1 VWVWIAALTIIVLI
15 VWQKSRKTREVSR
28 LASVA
33 QARRINA
40 IAVPSPQRF
49 VLELPSRPSHAAV
62 PIETVDPIASE
73 DNLLDGLGADDLAL
87 AVRFGLSREGER
99 FRCRGYSFSTLAQ
112 ALAYARRLNAELATP
127 FPVRPQPVSTSA
139 QGQAP
144 VPAHCPAA
152 EASGPFCGVSE
163 AERALAARFGIQP
176 AGDRFRC
183 RGYTFT
189 TLGQA
194 LHYVRRLAAE
204 TAAPSAPPRLS
215 DPVAV
220 MPVVPVAISVRAA
233 EEMPVSSTLSGTD
246 RMLAVL
252 YRVESVEGGFR
263 CRDHRFATLAQA
275 LDYARRLNAEVA
287 PAPARAL
294 KPVSAA
300 AQSAPP
306 TSSAEQRATGPTWF
320 GQGASVTVSGVR
332 LVSPMIYTGVVARS
346 WEAPRH
352 LVDTGLQVA
361 PSGEDR
367 DGLSLGYWPSYSGL
381 TPVARHTY
389 LQWLA
394 LGRPAGYGVGY
405 VFLFFYGLERRLLRE
420 EAGDADEVI
429 AEVGRLLTLYGDNGS
444 FRSYARRLL
453 AAVGLIRNDPV
464 AQPVLSVDIRLGENE
479 MPFAVRRYLGAR
491 LANGAAFEADDAL
504 RWLLSL
510 PETYLNT
517 PGRRCFDELTALWR
531 VRFAARHPAGLKVR
545 APKRRLSTVYRS
557 ASGEFEL
564 ELSAGDIPDIA
575 AVTAPLN
582 GLRDMLAACQQELEG
597 LSRLLLRKPDARK
610 SLEGALC
617 LPPDLQTPVAEGL
630 IAPVRARLVEL
641 VGPDERGAV
650 TTSEILGLFDMACEG
665 AKVPAAQQKQLAGM
679 LDRLGYA
686 FEPDRRHSDASLETG
701 GHMVLYVGRCG
712 AAPSGDRTA
721 YAAARAKVEIAI
733 LASASDGEVVQA
745 ELDQIYADLE
755 AEPALSSDD
764 RSRLLAHAL
773 WLSRDLPRQQSALKR
788 LATAPEVQRAAAA
801 RSAIAAVVADG
812 RVLPAEVRFL
822 EKLHKALGL
831 PEGEVY
837 AALHRGTVPAAAPPP
852 VAANDGP
859 GPTAEGDPLAFDLTR
874 LDRLRQETSQVS
886 ALLSTIFQEEEAAL
900 VPVSSQART
909 SADGRFPG
917 LDTQHATLL
926 AGVVDAGGVTD
937 LDRFEVEARA
947 LKLLPAGAVE
957 TINEWAFDA
966 FDEPLLEA
974 DDQVVVVEHLRAR
987 LTAMETAA

>member
-1 VWVWIAALTIIVLI
+1 MTIGILI
-15 VWQKSRKTREVSR
+15 VWQKRRKTRDASR
-28 LASVA
+28 RASVE
-33 QARRINA
+33 QLHRINA
-40 IAVPSPQRF
+40 ITVPSPQRF
-49 VLELPSRPSHAAV
+49 VFELPSGQSDAM
-62 PIETVDPIASE
+62 PIAPVDPIASE
-73 DNLLDGLGADDLAL
+73 GDLLESLDADERAL
-87 AVRFGLSREGER
+87 AVCFGLSQEGER
-99 FRCRGYSFSTLAQ
+99 FRCRGYSFSSLAQ
-112 ALAYARRLNAELATP
+112 ALAHARRLNTELATP
-127 FPVRPQPVSTSA
+127 FPVSPRPVLTLA

-144 VPAHCPAA
+144 VPAHHPAA
-152 EASGPFCGVSE
+152 EAYDPFEGVSE
-163 AERALAARFGIQP
+163 ADRALAARFGIQP
-176 AGDRFRC
+176 VGDRFRC

-204 TAAPSAPPRLS
+204 TAAPSAPLRIS
-215 DPVAV
+215 APVE
-220 MPVVPVAISVRAA
+220 VA
-233 EEMPVSSTLSGTD
+233 L
-246 RMLAVL
+246 
-252 YRVESVEGGFR
+252 
-263 CRDHRFATLAQA
+263 
-275 LDYARRLNAEVA
+275 A
-287 PAPARAL
+287 PAPAHRAA
-294 KPVSAA
+294 PAA
-300 AQSAPP
+300 EQSARS
-306 TSSAEQRATGPTWF
+306 TSSAPQRTTGPTWF
-320 GQGASVTVSGVR
+320 GQGASITVSGVR
-332 LVSPMIYTGVVARS
+332 LVSPMIYTGAVARS

-352 LVDTGLQVA
+352 LVDPGLQVA
-361 PSGEDR
+361 PRGEDR

-394 LGRPAGYGVGY
+394 LGRPAGYGIGY
-405 VFLFFYGLERRLLRE
+405 VFLFFYGMERRLLRE

-429 AEVGRLLTLYGDNGS
+429 AEVGRLLTLYGDSGS
-444 FRSYARRLL
+444 FRGHARRLL
-453 AAVGLIRNDPV
+453 AAVSLIRNDPV
-464 AQPVLSVDIRLGENE
+464 AQPVLSPDIRSGEYE

-491 LANGAAFEADDAL
+491 LATGAAFEADDAL
-504 RWLLSL
+504 RWLLSS

-597 LSRLLLRKPDARK
+597 LSRLLLRKPDART

-617 LPPDLQTPVAEGL
+617 LPPDLHTPVAEGL

-641 VGPDERGAV
+641 VGSDEHGTV
-650 TTSEILGLFDMACEG
+650 TTSAILDLLDIACEG
-665 AKVPAAQQKQLAGM
+665 AKVPAAQQKQLAAM

-686 FEPDRRHSDASLETG
+686 FEPDRRHSDAALETG
-701 GHMVLYVGRCG
+701 GHMVLYIGRCG
-712 AAPSGDRTA
+712 AAPFGDRTA
-721 YAAARAKVEIAI
+721 YVAARAKVEIAI

-745 ELDQIYADLE
+745 ELDQIYQDLE
-755 AEPALSSDD
+755 AEPTLSADD
-764 RSRLLAHAL
+764 RHRLVAHAH

-788 LATAPEVQRAAAA
+788 LATASEAQRAAAA

-812 RVLPAEVRFL
+812 RILPAEVRFL

-837 AALHRGTVPAAAPPP
+837 AALHRGPIADAAPLP
-852 VAANDGP
+852 VAENDGKHAS
-859 GPTAEGDPLAFDLTR
+859 GEAPLAFDLTR

-886 ALLSTIFQEEEAAL
+886 ALLSTIFQEEEVAPTP
-900 VPVSSQART
+900 VPSSART
-909 SADGRFPG
+909 FVDGRFPG
-917 LDTQHATLL
+917 LDTQHAALL
-926 AGVVDAGGVTD
+926 ASVVDAGGVAD
-937 LDRFEVEARA
+937 LDRFDADARA

-966 FDEPLLEA
+966 FDEPLLET
-974 DDQVVVVEHLRAR
+974 DDQVVVAEHLRVR
-987 LTAMETAA
+987 LIEMETAA

>member
-1 VWVWIAALTIIVLI
+1 MTIIVLI
-15 VWQKSRKTREVSR
+15 VWQKSRKTRDVSR
-28 LASVA
+28 RASVA
-33 QARRINA
+33 QAHPINA

-49 VLELPSRPSHAAV
+49 VLELPSGPPHATIS
-62 PIETVDPIASE
+62 IETVDPIASE
-73 DNLLDGLGADDLAL
+73 GDLLEGLDTDDHAL
-87 AVRFGLSREGER
+87 AVRFGLSREGDR
-99 FRCRGYSFSTLAQ
+99 FRCRGYSFSSLAQ
-112 ALAYARRLNAELATP
+112 ALAYARRLNMELAPPVPVTP
-127 FPVRPQPVSTSA
+127 RPISTSA
-139 QGQAP
+139 QGQGP
-144 VPAHCPAA
+144 VCAHLSTA
-152 EASGPFCGVSE
+152 ETSDPFHHLSE
-163 AERALAARFGIQP
+163 ADRALAARFGIQP
-176 AGDRFRC
+176 VGDRFRC

-194 LHYVRRLAAE
+194 LHYVRQLAAE
-204 TAAPSAPPRLS
+204 TDAPSAPPRITA
-215 DPVAV
+215 PVAA
-220 MPVVPVAISVRAA
+220 PTVPVARSVPAA
-233 EEMPVSSTLSGTD
+233 EKTPVSSPLTDTD
-246 RMLAVL
+246 RTLAVL
-252 YRVESVEGGFR
+252 YGVESVEGGFR
-263 CRDHRFATLAQA
+263 CRDHRFTTLAQA

-287 PAPARAL
+287 PASMPKLA
-294 KPVSAA
+294 SAA
-300 AQSAPP
+300 AQSARP
-306 TSSAEQRATGPTWF
+306 TSSAPQRSIGPTWF
-320 GQGASVTVSGVR
+320 GQGTTVTVSGVP

-394 LGRPAGYGVGY
+394 LGRPAGYGIGY

-420 EAGDADEVI
+420 DAVDVDEVI
-429 AEVGRLLTLYGDNGS
+429 AEVKRLLTLYGDNGS
-444 FRSYARRLL
+444 FRGYARRLL

-464 AQPVLSVDIRLGENE
+464 AQPVLSPDIRSGEYE

-491 LANGAAFEADDAL
+491 LATGAAFEADDAL
-504 RWLLSL
+504 RWLLSS

-517 PGRRCFDELTALWR
+517 PGRRCFDELIALWR

-582 GLRDMLAACQQELEG
+582 GLRDMLAACQEELEG
-597 LSRLLLRKPDARK
+597 LSRLLLRKPDARTR
-610 SLEGALC
+610 LEGALC
-617 LPPDLQTPVAEGL
+617 LPHDLQTPVAERL
-630 IAPVRARLVEL
+630 IAPVRARLAEL
-641 VGPDERGAV
+641 VGPDERGVV
-650 TTSEILGLFDMACEG
+650 TTSAILGLLDIDCEG

-686 FEPDRRHSDASLETG
+686 FEPDRRHSDAALETG
-701 GHMVLYVGRCG
+701 GHMVLFAGRCG

-721 YAAARAKVEIAI
+721 YAATRAKVEIAI
-733 LASASDGEVVQA
+733 LASASDGEVVQS
-745 ELDQIYADLE
+745 ELDQISTDLE
-755 AEPALSSDD
+755 AEPALSPED
-764 RSRLLAHAL
+764 RRRLLAHAL

-788 LATAPEVQRAAAA
+788 LSTASGDLRAAAA

-812 RVLPAEVRFL
+812 RILPAEVRFL

-837 AALHRGTVPAAAPPP
+837 AALHRGTITDAGSPP
-852 VAANDGP
+852 VAANDGAARP
-859 GPTAEGDPLAFDLTR
+859 SGDASLAFDLTR

-886 ALLSTIFQEEEAAL
+886 ALLSTIFQEEEAPPAS
-900 VPVSSQART
+900 VSPRAPAA
-909 SADGRFPG
+909 ADRRFPG
-917 LDTQHATLL
+917 LDTQHAALL
-926 AGVVDAGGVTD
+926 AGVVDAGGVAD
-937 LDRFEVEARA
+937 LDRFDADARA
-947 LKLLPAGAVE
+947 LILLPAGAVE
-957 TINEWAFDA
+957 TINEWAFDV

-974 DDQVVVVEHLRAR
+974 NDQVIVVEHLRAR
-987 LTAMETAA
+987 LIELETAA

>member
-1 VWVWIAALTIIVLI
+1 MTISIWI
-15 VWQKSRKTREVSR
+15 VWQKRRKTREASR
-28 LASVA
+28 RASVA
-33 QARRINA
+33 QLHRINA

-49 VLELPSRPSHAAV
+49 VLELPSGQSDAAT
-62 PIETVDPIASE
+62 PIAIGDPIACE
-73 DNLLDGLGADDLAL
+73 GDFLDGLGADERAL
-87 AVRFGLSREGER
+87 AVFFGLSQEGER
-99 FRCRGYSFSTLAQ
+99 FRCRGYSFSSLAQ
-112 ALAYARRLNAELATP
+112 ALAYARRLNTELATP
-127 FPVRPQPVSTSA
+127 YPVSPRPVSTSA
-139 QGQAP
+139 HVQTA
-144 VPAHCPAA
+144 VPAHRLAA
-152 EASGPFCGVSE
+152 KASDPFYRVSE
-163 AERALAARFGIQP
+163 ADRALAARFGIQP
-176 AGDRFRC
+176 VGDRFRC

-204 TAAPSAPPRLS
+204 TAAPSVPPRIS
-215 DPVAV
+215 APAAET
-220 MPVVPVAISVRAA
+220 PVVPVARPVQAG
-233 EEMPVSSTLSGTD
+233 EETRVSSPLSDTD
-246 RMLAVL
+246 RRLAVL
-252 YRVESVEGGFR
+252 YGVESVEGGFR
-263 CRDHRFATLAQA
+263 CRDHRFTTLAQA

-287 PAPARAL
+287 PALAPAP
-294 KPVSAA
+294 KPAA
-300 AQSAPP
+300 AQFARP
-306 TSSAEQRATGPTWF
+306 TSSASQRTTGPTWF

-332 LVSPMIYTGVVARS
+332 LVSPMIYTGAVARS

-352 LVDTGLQVA
+352 LVDPGLQVA

-367 DGLSLGYWPSYSGL
+367 DGLSLGYWPSYFGL

-394 LGRPAGYGVGY
+394 LDRPAGYGIGY
-405 VFLFFYGLERRLLRE
+405 VFIFFYGLERRLLRE

-444 FRSYARRLL
+444 FRGYARRLL

-464 AQPVLSVDIRLGENE
+464 VQPVLSPDIRSGEYE

-491 LANGAAFEADDAL
+491 LGAGAAFEADDAL
-504 RWLLSL
+504 RWLLSS

-575 AVTAPLN
+575 SVTAPLN
-582 GLRDMLAACQQELEG
+582 GLRDMLAACQQDLEG
-597 LSRLLLRKPDARK
+597 LSRLLLRKPDARS

-630 IAPVRARLVEL
+630 IAPVRARLIEL
-641 VGPDERGAV
+641 IGPDERGTV
-650 TTSEILGLFDMACEG
+650 KTSAILDLFDIACEG

-686 FEPDRRHSDASLETG
+686 FEPDRRHSDAAFETG

-745 ELDQIYADLE
+745 ELDQISADLE
-755 AEPALSSDD
+755 AEPTLSPDD
-764 RSRLLAHAL
+764 RRRLVAHAL

-788 LATAPEVQRAAAA
+788 LATASEVQRAAAA

-812 RVLPAEVRFL
+812 RILPAEVRFL

-831 PEGEVY
+831 PEAEVY
-837 AALHRGTVPAAAPPP
+837 AALHRGTIADAAPPP
-852 VAANDGP
+852 VAANDGA
-859 GPTAEGDPLAFDLTR
+859 GRASGDGPLAFDLTR

-886 ALLSTIFQEEEAAL
+886 ALLSTIFQEEEAAPTP
-900 VPVSSQART
+900 VPPQART
-909 SADGRFPG
+909 PADGRFPG
-917 LDTQHATLL
+917 LDTQHAALL
-926 AGVVDAGGVTD
+926 AGVVDAGGIAD
-937 LDRFEVEARA
+937 LDRFDAEARA
-947 LKLLPAGAVE
+947 LKLLPSGAVE

-987 LTAMETAA
+987 LIEMETAA

>member
-1 VWVWIAALTIIVLI
+1 MLTISILI
-15 VWQKSRKTREVSR
+15 VWQKGRKTREASR
-28 LASVA
+28 RAAVA
-33 QARRINA
+33 RLHRINA
-40 IAVPSPQRF
+40 TAVPSPQRF
-49 VLELPSRPSHAAV
+49 VLELPSGQSDAAT
-62 PIETVDPIASE
+62 PATTADSIASE
-73 DNLLDGLGADDLAL
+73 GDFLDGLGADERAL
-87 AVRFGLSREGER
+87 AAFFGLSQDGER
-99 FRCRGYSFSTLAQ
+99 FRCRGYSFSSLAQ

-127 FPVRPQPVSTSA
+127 LLVSPQPVSTSA
-139 QGQAP
+139 QGQSSL
-144 VPAHCPAA
+144 PAHRPAG
-152 EASGPFCGVSE
+152 EASDPFYGVSE
-163 AERALAARFGIQP
+163 ADRALAARFGIQP
-176 AGDRFRC
+176 VGDRFRC

-194 LHYVRRLAAE
+194 LHYVRRLAEE
-204 TAAPSAPPRLS
+204 TAAPSAPPRISAPAAETRVSSPLS
-215 DPVAV
+215 DA
-220 MPVVPVAISVRAA
+220 
-233 EEMPVSSTLSGTD
+233 D
-246 RMLAVL
+246 RRLTVL
-252 YRVESVEGGFR
+252 YGVESVEGGFR
-263 CRDHRFATLAQA
+263 CREHRFTTLAQA

-287 PAPARAL
+287 PAPAPAPKL
-294 KPVSAA
+294 AA
-300 AQSAPP
+300 ATAQFVRP
-306 TSSAEQRATGPTWF
+306 TSSAPQRTTGPTWF

-332 LVSPMIYTGVVARS
+332 LVSPMIYTGAVARN

-352 LVDTGLQVA
+352 LVDPGLQIA
-361 PSGEDR
+361 PSGEDQ

-394 LGRPAGYGVGY
+394 LGRPAGYGIGY
-405 VFLFFYGLERRLLRE
+405 VFVFFYGLERRLLRE

-429 AEVGRLLTLYGDNGS
+429 AEVGRLLTLYGDNSS
-444 FRSYARRLL
+444 FRGYARRLL

-464 AQPVLSVDIRLGENE
+464 AQPVLSSDIRSGEYE

-491 LANGAAFEADDAL
+491 LATGAAFEADDAL
-504 RWLLSL
+504 RWLLSS

-531 VRFAARHPAGLKVR
+531 VRFAARHPAGLKLR

-575 AVTAPLN
+575 SVTAPLN
-582 GLRDMLAACQQELEG
+582 GLRDMLAACQQDLEG
-597 LSRLLLRKPDARK
+597 LSRLLLRKPDART

-630 IAPVRARLVEL
+630 IALVRARLIEF
-641 VGPDERGAV
+641 VGPNERGTV
-650 TTSEILGLFDMACEG
+650 KTSAILDLFDIACDG

-686 FEPDRRHSDASLETG
+686 FEPDRRHSDAALETG

-745 ELDQIYADLE
+745 ELDQISADLE
-755 AEPALSSDD
+755 VEPTLSPDD
-764 RSRLLAHAL
+764 RRRLVAHAL

-788 LATAPEVQRAAAA
+788 LATASEVQRAAAA

-812 RVLPAEVRFL
+812 RILPMEVRFL

-831 PEGEVY
+831 PEAEVY
-837 AALHRGTVPAAAPPP
+837 AALHRGTIVDAAPPP
-852 VAANDGP
+852 VAANNRARHASGDGP
-859 GPTAEGDPLAFDLTR
+859 LTFDLTR

-886 ALLSTIFQEEEAAL
+886 ALLSTIFQEEETAPTP
-900 VPVSSQART
+900 VPPQAPT
-909 SADGRFPG
+909 PADGRFPR
-917 LDTQHATLL
+917 LDTQHAALL
-926 AGVVDAGGVTD
+926 AGVVDAGGVAD
-937 LDRFEVEARA
+937 MDRFDAEARA
-947 LKLLPAGAVE
+947 LKLLPSGAVE

-966 FDEPLLEA
+966 FDEPLLEV

-987 LTAMETAA
+987 LIEMETAA

>member
-1 VWVWIAALTIIVLI
+1 MTIIVLI
-15 VWQKSRKTREVSR
+15 VWQKSRKTRDVSR
-28 LASVA
+28 RASVA
-33 QARRINA
+33 QAHRINA
-40 IAVPSPQRF
+40 IAAPSPQRF
-49 VLELPSRPSHAAV
+49 VLELPSGAPHAAT

-73 DNLLDGLGADDLAL
+73 GDLLDGLGADDRAL

-99 FRCRGYSFSTLAQ
+99 FRCRGYSFSSLAQ
-112 ALAYARRLNAELATP
+112 ALAYARRLNMELASPVPVTP
-127 FPVRPQPVSTSA
+127 RPVSTPA
-139 QGQAP
+139 QGQGP
-144 VPAHCPAA
+144 VRAHIPSA
-152 EASGPFCGVSE
+152 EASDPFYRVSE
-163 AERALAARFGIQP
+163 ADRALAARFGIQP
-176 AGDRFRC
+176 VGDRFRC
-183 RGYTFT
+183 RDYTFT

-194 LHYVRRLAAE
+194 LNYVRRLAAE
-204 TAAPSAPPRLS
+204 IDVPSAPPRITA
-215 DPVAV
+215 PVALT
-220 MPVVPVAISVRAA
+220 PVVPVARSVPAA
-233 EEMPVSSTLSGTD
+233 EKTPVSSPLSDTD
-246 RMLAVL
+246 RTLAVL
-252 YRVESVEGGFR
+252 YGVEGVEGGFR
-263 CRDHRFATLAQA
+263 CRDHRFTTLAQA

-287 PAPARAL
+287 PQPTRKPA
-294 KPVSAA
+294 SAA
-300 AQSAPP
+300 AQPARP
-306 TSSAEQRATGPTWF
+306 TSSAPQRATESTWF
-320 GQGASVTVSGVR
+320 GQGTSITVSGVR
-332 LVSPMIYTGVVARS
+332 VGSPMIYTGGVARS
-346 WEAPRH
+346 WEAPRY
-352 LVDTGLQVA
+352 LVDPGLQVA
-361 PSGEDR
+361 PNGEDR

-389 LQWLA
+389 LQWLS
-394 LGRPAGYGVGY
+394 LGRPAGYGIGY

-420 EAGDADEVI
+420 EAGDADEVV

-444 FRSYARRLL
+444 FRGYARRLL
-453 AAVGLIRNDPV
+453 AAVSLIRNDPV
-464 AQPVLSVDIRLGENE
+464 AEPVLSPDIRSGEYE

-491 LANGAAFEADDAL
+491 LATGAAFEADDAL
-504 RWLLSL
+504 RWLLSS

-517 PGRRCFDELTALWR
+517 PGRRCFDELIALWR

-597 LSRLLLRKPDARK
+597 LSRLLLRKPDART

-641 VGPDERGAV
+641 VGPDERGTV
-650 TTSEILGLFDMACEG
+650 TTAAILSLLDIDCEG

-686 FEPDRRHSDASLETG
+686 FEPDRRHSDAALETG
-701 GHMVLYVGRCG
+701 GHMVLFAGRCG
-712 AAPSGDRTA
+712 AAPPGDRTA
-721 YAAARAKVEIAI
+721 YAATRAKVEIAI

-745 ELDQIYADLE
+745 ELDQISTDLE
-755 AEPALSSDD
+755 AEPALSPDD
-764 RSRLLAHAL
+764 RCRLSAHAL

-788 LATAPEVQRAAAA
+788 LATASEALRAAAA

-812 RVLPAEVRFL
+812 RILPAEIRFL

-837 AALHRGTVPAAAPPP
+837 AALHRGTTTDAGSPP
-852 VAANDGP
+852 VAANDGAARP
-859 GPTAEGDPLAFDLTR
+859 SGDVPLAFDLTR

-886 ALLSTIFQEEEAAL
+886 ALLSTIFQEEEAQPS
-900 VPVSSQART
+900 PVSPRAPA
-909 SADGRFPG
+909 SAAGRFPG
-917 LDTQHATLL
+917 LDTHHAALL
-926 AGVVDAGGVTD
+926 AGVVDAGGGAD
-937 LDRFEVEARA
+937 LDRFDAEARA

-957 TINEWAFDA
+957 TINEWAFDV

-974 DDQVVVVEHLRAR
+974 DDRVVVVEHLRAR
-987 LTAMETAA
+987 LIELETAA

>member
-1 VWVWIAALTIIVLI
+1 MWVWITALTIIVLI
-15 VWQKSRKTREVSR
+15 VWQKRRKAREANRS
-28 LASVA
+28 ASVA
-33 QARRINA
+33 QAHRINA
-40 IAVPSPQRF
+40 IAVPSPKRF
-49 VLELPSRPSHAAV
+49 VLELPSGQSDPAT
-62 PIETVDPIASE
+62 PIATVNLIASE
-73 DNLLDGLGADDLAL
+73 SDLLDGLGADDRAL

-112 ALAYARRLNAELATP
+112 ALAYARRLNTELATP
-127 FPVRPQPVSTSA
+127 FPVRSPPVSTSA

-144 VPAHCPAA
+144 VTAHRPAA
-152 EASGPFCGVSE
+152 EASGPFYGVSE
-163 AERALAARFGIQP
+163 ADRALAAQFGIQP
-176 AGDRFRC
+176 VGDRFRC

-204 TAAPSAPPRLS
+204 TAAPSAPPRIS
-215 DPVAV
+215 APVAV
-220 MPVVPVAISVRAA
+220 TPVVPVARSVPAA
-233 EEMPVSSTLSGTD
+233 EETPVSSPLGGTD

-252 YRVESVEGGFR
+252 YGIESVEGGFR
-263 CRDHRFATLAQA
+263 CRDHRFTTLAQA
-275 LDYARRLNAEVA
+275 LDYARRLNDEVA
-287 PAPARAL
+287 PALAPAL
-294 KPVSAA
+294 KPAPTA
-300 AQSAPP
+300 AQSARPS
-306 TSSAEQRATGPTWF
+306 SSAQQRTTGPTWF

-352 LVDTGLQVA
+352 LVDAGLQVA

-394 LGRPAGYGVGY
+394 LGRPAGYGIGY
-405 VFLFFYGLERRLLRE
+405 VFLFLYGLERRLLRE

-429 AEVGRLLTLYGDNGS
+429 AEVGRLLTLYGDSGS
-444 FRSYARRLL
+444 FRGYARRLL
-453 AAVGLIRNDPV
+453 AAVSLIRNDPV
-464 AQPVLSVDIRLGENE
+464 AEPVLSPDIRSGEYE

-491 LANGAAFEADDAL
+491 LATGAAFEADDAL
-504 RWLLSL
+504 RWLLSS

-531 VRFAARHPAGLKVR
+531 VRFAARHPSGLKVR

-575 AVTAPLN
+575 SVTAPLN

-597 LSRLLLRKPDARK
+597 LSRLLLRKPDART

-617 LPPDLQTPVAEGL
+617 LPPDLQTSVAEGL

-641 VGPDERGAV
+641 VGPDERGTV
-650 TTSEILGLFDMACEG
+650 TTSAILDLFDIACEG

-686 FEPDRRHSDASLETG
+686 FEPDRRHSDAALETG

-712 AAPSGDRTA
+712 AAPSGDRTV

-745 ELDQIYADLE
+745 ELDQISADLE
-755 AEPALSSDD
+755 AEPALSPDD
-764 RSRLLAHAL
+764 RRRLLAHAL

-788 LATAPEVQRAAAA
+788 LATASEAQRAAAA

-812 RVLPAEVRFL
+812 RILPAEVRFL
-822 EKLHKALGL
+822 EKLHKALCL
-831 PEGEVY
+831 PEAEVY
-837 AALHRGTVPAAAPPP
+837 AALHRGTMADVAPLP
-852 VAANDGP
+852 VAANDGAGRATGE
-859 GPTAEGDPLAFDLTR
+859 GPLVLDLTR

-886 ALLSTIFQEEEAAL
+886 ALLSTIFQEEEAA
-900 VPVSSQART
+900 PTPDPPQART
-909 SADGRFPG
+909 SAGRRFPG
-917 LDTQHATLL
+917 LDTRHAILL
-926 AGVVDAGGVTD
+926 AAVVDAGGIAD
-937 LDRFEVEARA
+937 LDWFDAEARA

-966 FDEPLLEA
+966 FDDPLLES

-987 LTAMETAA
+987 LIEMETAA

>member
-1 VWVWIAALTIIVLI
+1 MWIAALTIIVLV
-15 VWQKSRKTREVSR
+15 VWQKARKTKEGSR
-28 LASVA
+28 RASVA
-33 QARRINA
+33 QARGINA

-49 VLELPSRPSHAAV
+49 VLELPTGPSVAGMSPVTGPTIAA
-62 PIETVDPIASE
+62 EAD
-73 DNLLDGLGADDLAL
+73 LLNGLNADDRAL
-87 AVRFGLSREGER
+87 VGRFGLSQEGDR
-99 FRCRGYSFSTLAQ
+99 FRCRGYSFASLAQ
-112 ALAYARRLNAELATP
+112 ALAYARRLNMELAAPNSVGPRSIPTP
-127 FPVRPQPVSTSA
+127 A
-139 QGQAP
+139 QRQAP
-144 VPAHCPAA
+144 VLAHSPAT
-152 EASGPFCGVSE
+152 EAQDPFLRMSE
-163 AERALAARFGIQP
+163 ADRALGARFGIQP
-176 AGDRFRC
+176 VGDRFRC
-183 RGYTFT
+183 RGFTFT

-194 LHYVRRLAAE
+194 LHYARQLAAE
-204 TAAPSAPPRLS
+204 TATPSAPPRIIAPL
-215 DPVAV
+215 AGT
-220 MPVVPVAISVRAA
+220 PVVPVAISVPAA
-233 EEMPVSSTLSGTD
+233 EKTPASSPLSDKD

-252 YRVESVEGGFR
+252 YGVESVGGGFR
-263 CRDHRFATLAQA
+263 CRDHRFTTLDQA
-275 LDYARRLNAEVA
+275 LAYARRLNAEVA
-287 PAPARAL
+287 PAPTP
-294 KPVSAA
+294 KPATVA
-300 AQSAPP
+300 AQSARRK
-306 TSSAEQRATGPTWF
+306 SSAPQRTTGPTWF

-332 LVSPMIYTGVVARS
+332 LVSPMIYTGAGARS

-352 LVDTGLQVA
+352 LVDPGLQVA

-420 EAGDADEVI
+420 DVGDTDDVI

-453 AAVGLIRNDPV
+453 AAVSLIRNDPV
-464 AQPVLSVDIRLGENE
+464 AQPVLSPDIRSGEYE

-491 LANGAAFEADDAL
+491 LATGAAFEADDAL
-504 RWLLSL
+504 RWLLSS

-517 PGRRCFDELTALWR
+517 PGRRCFDELVALWR
-531 VRFAARHPAGLKVR
+531 VRFAARHPAGLKVW

-597 LSRLLLRKPDARK
+597 LSRLLLRKPDART

-630 IAPVRARLVEL
+630 IAPVRARLAKL
-641 VGPDERGAV
+641 VGPDESGTV
-650 TTSEILGLFDMACEG
+650 TTSAILGLLDIDCEG

-686 FEPDRRHSDASLETG
+686 FEPDRRHSDAAFETG
-701 GHMVLYVGRCG
+701 GHMVLFAGRCG
-712 AAPSGDRTA
+712 AVPSGDRTA
-721 YAAARAKVEIAI
+721 YAATRAKVEIAI

-745 ELDQIYADLE
+745 ELDQISTDLE
-755 AEPALSSDD
+755 AEPALSPDD
-764 RSRLLAHAL
+764 RRRLFAHAL

-788 LATAPEVQRAAAA
+788 LSTASEALRAAAA

-812 RVLPAEVRFL
+812 RILPAEVRFL

-837 AALHRGTVPAAAPPP
+837 AALHRGTITDAGSPP
-852 VAANDGP
+852 VAANDGAARP
-859 GPTAEGDPLAFDLTR
+859 SGDAPLAFDLTR

-886 ALLSTIFQEEEAAL
+886 ALLSTIFQEEEAPSA
-900 VPVSSQART
+900 PVSPRAPAA
-909 SADGRFPG
+909 ADGRFPG
-917 LDTQHATLL
+917 LDTQHAALL
-926 AGVVDAGGVTD
+926 AGVVDAGGVAD
-937 LDRFEVEARA
+937 LDRFDAEARA

-957 TINEWAFDA
+957 TINEWAFDV

-974 DDQVVVVEHLRAR
+974 DDQVIVVEHLRAR
-987 LTAMETAA
+987 LIELETAA